1 MLTFEL
7 RDHGHEAKTECV
19 EGKLKK
25 TTKKNLKKIEA
36 WN

>member
-25 TTKKNLKKIEA
+25 NNEKKSQKD
-36 WN
+36 